1 MGNAKVWKTYSWA
14 FLGTVVV
21 LLCCVFILKVTV
33 SRPAD
38 RTLVR
43 FFCYVLFELFPA
55 FSQQVGIL
63 KQMQRG
69 RAHHFSGQQHAFMGN
84 RGTPLR
90 H

>member
-1 MGNAKVWKTYSWA
+1 MEDILMGVPRDCCC
-14 FLGTVVV
+14 VVV
-21 LLCCVFILKVTV
+21 LCFYFKVTV
-33 SRPAD
+33 SRPAGSD
-38 RTLVR
+38 TRTV
-43 FFCYVLFELFPA
+43 FCYVLFELFPA